1 MDFLGITWLLW
12 LILSGLCIGGVLF
25 YRRSRKGASNLLI
38 SAQDLSVKT
47 LMLDVRKGDGDI
59 FLGYLLSMLF
69 FSLFLAGIA
78 RWVRTLFGG

>member
-1 MDFLGITWLLW
+1 MELISISWLLW

-25 YRRSRKGASNLLI
+25 YRRTRKFQGSLLI

-59 FLGYLLSMLF
+59 FLGYLLAMLF
-69 FSLFLAGIA
+69 FSLFLAGFSHWLRSLLA
-78 RWVRTLFGG
+78 

>member
-1 MDFLGITWLLW
+1 MEFLSITWLLW

-25 YRRSRKGASNLLI
+25 YRRTRRFQGNLII
-38 SAQDLSVKT
+38 SAQDFSVKT

-69 FSLFLAGIA
+69 FSLFLAGFA
-78 RWVRTLFGG
+78 HWLRSLFV